1 MERKSLMLS
10 LFGLNILFYSL
21 DIFVIYKRYLDDPIK
36 YSGVFNFEIVYS
48 FLLSL
53 FLMIPTIMSYF
64 VLFNYL
70 KQEERTQIVGQML
83 MITLIN
89 MVFVLVAAIY
99 TIQV

>member
-10 LFGLNILFYSL
+10 LFGLNILFYFL
-21 DIFVIYKRYLDDPIK
+21 DIFILYKRYFDDPMK

-53 FLMIPTIMSYF
+53 FLMIPAIMSYF

-70 KQEERTQIVGQML
+70 REQERTQIVGQML

-89 MVFVLVAAIY
+89 LVFVLVATIY
-99 TIQV
+99 TTQV

>member
-10 LFGLNILFYSL
+10 LFGLNALFYFL
-21 DIFVIYKRYLDDPIK
+21 DIFVMYKRYFDDPMK
-36 YSGVFNFEIVYS
+36 YAGMFDFEIVYS

-53 FLMIPTIMSYF
+53 FLMIPTIMAYF

-70 KQEERTQIVGQML
+70 KEKERTQLVGQML

-89 MVFVLVAAIY
+89 MVFVLVATIY
-99 TIQV
+99 TAQV